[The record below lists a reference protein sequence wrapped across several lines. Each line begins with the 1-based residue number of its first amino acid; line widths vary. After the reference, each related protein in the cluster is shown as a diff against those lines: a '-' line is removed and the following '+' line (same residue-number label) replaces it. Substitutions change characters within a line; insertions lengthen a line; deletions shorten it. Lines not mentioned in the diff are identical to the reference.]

1 MACELGF
8 ISPADCDGLVADAAR
23 SNEAGIASTLERV
36 NRLRSASTFHRT
48 HRLDQDAE
56 DELRAPAADPERFA
70 KVARR
75 LHLQFHVNRPT
86 WTWQVESIHDAVL
99 RGASPAQLH
108 WLAGAVRRT
117 STTGCDI
124 HRQVRCLGAAE
135 PGITTFRRAARSPP

>member
-108 WLAGAVRRT
+108 WLAGAVRRIRDHQLER
-117 STTGCDI
+117 SM
-124 HRQVRCLGAAE
+124 QQAWSEAFWLG
-135 PGITTFRRAARSPP
+135 GTVVDDRM